1 MSDALW
7 CEPDRAKWVGVRPG
21 LYGTKVNQ
29 RNQYGNSTGTSYTV
43 PAGKTLLLEDI
54 FICISHYSAAIQY
67 IEFVNTAPAN
77 ILVPLLIPAGAA
89 DGIYQLNHN
98 FSRPLEMGAGWLIN
112 VFTTGANN
120 VINISINGTLVDNAL
135 MGD

>member
-1 MSDALW
+1 MSDVLW

-21 LYGTKVNQ
+21 YFGTKLNQ
-29 RNQYGNSTGTSYTV
+29 RNQYSNNTGTPYIV
-43 PAGKTLLLEDI
+43 PAGKTLLLFDL
-54 FICISHYSAAIQY
+54 FICISHYSAVTQY
-67 IEFVNTAPAN
+67 IEFVNTVPAT

-89 DGIYQLNHN
+89 DGVYQLNHN
-98 FSRPLEMGAGWLIN
+98 FSRPLEMEAGWLIN

-120 VINISINGTLVDNAL
+120 VINISIYGILVDNAL